1 MEILRKYD
9 EKGQYD
15 NIMNRLNTVFQ
26 KNVITCALFGGFEE
40 DEGWRRECM
49 DELSHLYYLDYAER
63 YRKDLVILNP
73 YILKQDVLSR
83 DEIGRENKLSIYDSI
98 KWDYK
103 AMIKADIVSFYI
115 SEKCTNSMSL
125 FELGNILGYV
135 YMNIDN
141 RFRVVISINHDYSNR
156 EALYTYLE
164 GIIQNKDV
172 LFSVV
177 NCHATPQSH
186 ALAIY
191 NSYKYFVTRG

>member
-1 MEILRKYD
+1 METLRKYD

-15 NIMNRLNTVFQ
+15 NIMNRLDPVFR

-49 DELSHLYYLDYAER
+49 DELSHLYSLDYADR
-63 YRKDLVILNP
+63 YREDLVILNP
-73 YILKQDVLSR
+73 YILKQDILSR
-83 DEIGRENKLSIYDSI
+83 DEISGENKLSVYDSI

-103 AMIKADIVSFYI
+103 AMIKSNIVSFYI
-115 SEKCTNSMSL
+115 SEKCTNAMSL
-125 FELGNILGYV
+125 FELGNVLGSLD
-135 YMNIDN
+135 MDN
-141 RFRVVISINHDYSNR
+141 DSRFRVVVSISSDYPNR

-164 GIIQNKDV
+164 EIIMNKDV
-172 LFSVV
+172 LSSVV
-177 NCHATPQSH
+177 NCHATPKSH

>member
-1 MEILRKYD
+1 MQVIRKYD

-15 NIMNRLNTVFQ
+15 NIMNRLDTVFQ
-26 KNVITCALFGGFEE
+26 KKVITCALFGGFEE

-49 DELSHLYYLDYAER
+49 NELSHLYDLDYAGR

-73 YILKQDVLSR
+73 YILKQDIWTR
-83 DEIGRENKLSIYDSI
+83 DEIGGENQLSIYDSI
-98 KWDYK
+98 KWDYR
-103 AMIKADIVSFYI
+103 AMTKADIISFYI

-125 FELGNILGYV
+125 FELGNVLGSLD
-135 YMNIDN
+135 MDNDN
-141 RFRVVISINHDYSNR
+141 RFRVVISINSNYPNR

-164 GIIQNKDV
+164 EIIMIKGV
-172 LFSVV
+172 LSSIV

-191 NSYKYFVTRG
+191 NSYKYFITRG

>member
-1 MEILRKYD
+1 METLRKYD

-15 NIMNRLNTVFQ
+15 NIMNRLNAVFQ

-49 DELSHLYYLDYAER
+49 DELSSLYYLDYAER
-63 YRKDLVILNP
+63 YREDLVVLNP
-73 YILKQDVLSR
+73 YILRQDILTR
-83 DEIGRENKLSIYDSI
+83 NDIGGENKLSINDSI

-103 AMIKADIVSFYI
+103 DKIIAYIVSFYI
-115 SEKCTNSMSL
+115 SEKCTNAMSL
-125 FELGNILGYV
+125 FELGNVLGSMDMY
-135 YMNIDN
+135 NDN
-141 RFRVVISINHDYSNR
+141 RFRVVISISPDYPNR

-164 GIIQNKDV
+164 EIIMIKDV
-172 LFSVV
+172 LSSVV